1 MIKWKGTYN
10 DSRRLIPQSI
20 ANMSQNSPL
29 ICAINKVG
37 NSPCVNLI
45 YIDDVVNAFIRICES
60 AIKGKY
66 DFNECRIINIAGKRT
81 YTVLEVLDMLKNV
94 FDSDVEIQKEKQDL
108 SVRLY
113 TVDTS
118 LAKEKVGFDP
128 RISLREGLSILKEYL
143 S

>member
-1 MIKWKGTYN
+1 MIKWEGTYN

-45 YIDDVVNAFIRICES
+45 YIDDVVDVFIRICES
-60 AIKGKY
+60 AINEKY
-66 DFNECRIINIAGKRT
+66 DFNECRIINITGKRT
-81 YTVLEVLDMLKNV
+81 YTVLEVLDMLKDV
-94 FDSDVEIQKEKQDL
+94 FGSDVEIQKEEKQDL
-108 SVRLY
+108 NVRLY

-118 LAKEKVGFDP
+118 LAKKKSVLTQGF
-128 RISLREGLSILKEYL
+128 LSGKA
-143 S
+143 SVS